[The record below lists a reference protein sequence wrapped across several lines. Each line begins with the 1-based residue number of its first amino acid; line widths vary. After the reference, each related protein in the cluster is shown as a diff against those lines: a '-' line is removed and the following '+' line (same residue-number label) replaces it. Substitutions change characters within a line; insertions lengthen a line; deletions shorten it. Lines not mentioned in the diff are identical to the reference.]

1 MQEKTYEVGAIVVA
15 AGLPL
20 RLPVEVRSLGTAK
33 IPYACAPAR
42 TIHEPSSDGTSK
54 YEATLL
60 LSPTENVYITTFC
73 DARSNIVVA
82 Y

>member
-42 TIHEPSSDGTSK
+42 TIHEPSSDGPSK
-54 YEATLL
+54 HEATLL
-60 LSPTENVYITTFC
+60 LSPTTVYITIFC